1 MNKKMKKLVL
11 IIVCAVLAVAL
22 ITVGTVFAV
31 DLFKNHIGTTVIS
44 FENKTVL
51 AGDTVEIPLSISKN
65 HGIWG
70 GQIIINYDSDAINF
84 VSCSNGEVFD
94 ECEVNSNVGEVVI
107 LVTQSE
113 LEDSNEN
120 GLIANLNFKVK
131 VSADKGDYDI
141 AFDDET
147 NFCDSD
153 ENMIEPILEKG
164 VITVK

>member
-1 MNKKMKKLVL
+1 MKNKK
-11 IIVCAVLAVAL
+11 IIIIIAAVVLAVAILVTGIVL
-22 ITVGTVFAV
+22 IS
-31 DLFKNHIGTTVIS
+31 KNLGDTTVYLD
-44 FENKTVL
+44 EKKAL
-51 AGDTVEIPLSISKN
+51 AGDTVQIPLSISKN

-70 GQIIINYDSDAINF
+70 GQIIINYDSDAISF

-94 ECEVNSNVGEVVI
+94 ECEVNNNVGEVVI

-113 LEDSNEN
+113 LEDTKES

-141 AFDDET
+141 IFNAET

-153 ENMIEPILEKG
+153 ENMVEPILKKG
-164 VITVK
+164 VISVK